1 MASTTLS
8 AAKNRESLH
17 EIEGLWRSAFRRLR
31 KNKLALV
38 SMWYLGFLILAAA
51 FGPLLIPYSYS
62 QQDYDLVTQG
72 PSWTHPMGTDQLGR
86 DILARLVFGARVSLT
101 VGIVV
106 QLVIIVIGVPLG
118 AMAGYFGRAWDMVI
132 MRVVD
137 VLYAMP
143 NLLFVVVIMTFLRGQ
158 LALGS
163 DQDGWLAAVA
173 RLDTRTGGLIGVYI
187 GLGLIGWLTVARIV
201 RAGAMSLKEREF
213 VEAARS
219 AGAQDSRILMRHVL
233 PNTLAPVVVASTLG
247 IPGAILYE
255 AGISF
260 LGLGVIPPMPSWG
273 LMIAEAIPN
282 MRTHQFMLVFPA
294 VTLSLTVLA
303 FNFLGDGLRDAV
315 DPWICLLYT
324 SPSPRDKRQSRM
336 PSSA

>member
-1 MASTTLS
+1 MAAITVAE
-8 AAKNRESLH
+8 AAKRESVR
-17 EIEGLWRSAFRRLR
+17 EIEGLWKSAFRRLR
-31 KNKLALV
+31 KNKLAAI
-38 SMWYLGFLILAAA
+38 SMWFLVFLVLVAI
-51 FGPLLIPYSYS
+51 FGPMISPYSYS
-62 QQDYDLVTQG
+62 QQDYSMVTKG
-72 PSWTHPMGTDQLGR
+72 PSWAHPMGTDQLGR
-86 DILARLVFGARVSLT
+86 DILARLMFGARVSLT

-106 QLVIIVIGVPLG
+106 QLVILIVGVPLG
-118 AMAGYFGRAWDMVI
+118 AIAGYFGGFSDMII

-143 NLLFVVVIMTFLRGQ
+143 NLLFVIVIMTFLRGQ

-163 DQDGWLAAVA
+163 ESDGWLASVA
-173 RLDTRTGGLIGVYI
+173 QVDMKTGGLIGVYI

-201 RAGAMSLKEREF
+201 RAGALSLKHREF

-219 AGAQDSRILMRHVL
+219 AGAQDSRILLRHVL
-233 PNTLAPVVVASTLG
+233 PNTMAPVVVASTLG

-282 MRTHQFMLVFPA
+282 MRTHPYMLIFPA
-294 VTLSLTVLA
+294 VVLSLTVLA

-315 DPWICLLYT
+315 DPWM
-324 SPSPRDKRQSRM
+324 KRG
-336 PSSA
+336 

>member
-1 MASTTLS
+1 MAAVTVAQAQS
-8 AAKNRESLH
+8 RESLR
-17 EIEGLWRSAFRRLR
+17 EIEGLWQAAFRRLR

-38 SMWYLGFLILAAA
+38 SMWFLAFLLLVAV
-51 FGPLLIPYSYS
+51 FGPMLIPYTYS
-62 QQDYDLVTQG
+62 EQNYDLVTQG
-72 PSWTHPMGTDQLGR
+72 PSWAHPMGTDQLGR
-86 DILARLVFGARVSLT
+86 DIMARLVFGARVSLT

-106 QLVIIVIGVPLG
+106 QAVILIIGVPMG
-118 AMAGYFGRAWDMVI
+118 AMAGYFGGFADMII
-132 MRVVD
+132 MRIVD

-163 DQDGWLAAVA
+163 ESDGWLAAVA

-201 RAGAMSLKEREF
+201 RAGSMSLKEREF

-219 AGAQDSRILMRHVL
+219 AGAQDSRILLRHVL

-273 LMIAEAIPN
+273 LMISEAIPN
-282 MRTHQFMLVFPA
+282 MRSHPYMLVFPA
-294 VTLSLTVLA
+294 VTLSMTVLA

-315 DPWICLLYT
+315 DPWM
-324 SPSPRDKRQSRM
+324 KRG
-336 PSSA
+336 

>member
-1 MASTTLS
+1 MS
-8 AAKNRESLH
+8 AITVAQAAQRDKVDEIESL
-17 EIEGLWRSAFRRLR
+17 WKQAFRRLR
-31 KNKLALV
+31 KNKLALI
-38 SMWYLGFLILAAA
+38 SMWFIVFLFLVALV
-51 FGPLLIPYSYS
+51 GPFIIPYSYS
-62 QQDYDLVTQG
+62 QQDYDLVTQS
-72 PSWTHPMGTDQLGR
+72 PSWAHPMGTDKLGR

-106 QLVIIVIGVPLG
+106 QAVIIIIGVPLG
-118 AMAGYFGRAWDMVI
+118 AIAGYFGGWWDTII
-132 MRVVD
+132 MRLVD
-137 VLYAMP
+137 VLYALP

-158 LALGS
+158 LALGEQKTGFLAS
-163 DQDGWLAAVA
+163 LAAF
-173 RLDTRTGGLIGVYI
+173 DSRTGGLIGVYI

-201 RAGAMSLKEREF
+201 RAGSMSLKEREF

-219 AGAQDSRILMRHVL
+219 AGAEDSRILMRHVL

-273 LMIAEAIPN
+273 LMIAEAIPD
-282 MRTHQFMLVFPA
+282 MRAYPYMLVFPA
-294 VTLSLTVLA
+294 LTLSLTVLA

-315 DPWICLLYT
+315 DPWM
-324 SPSPRDKRQSRM
+324 KRG
-336 PSSA
+336 

>member
-1 MASTTLS
+1 MATITV
-8 AAKNRESLH
+8 AQAQGRESLR
-17 EIEGLWRSAFRRLR
+17 EIEGLWSAAFRRLR
-31 KNKLALV
+31 KNKLALI
-38 SMWYLGFLILAAA
+38 SMWFLLALMLVAM
-51 FGPLLIPYSYS
+51 FGPMLIPYSYS
-62 QQDYDLVTQG
+62 AQDYGLVTQG
-72 PSWTHPMGTDQLGR
+72 PSWAHPMGTDQLGR
-86 DILARLVFGARVSLT
+86 DIMARLVFGARVSLT

-106 QLVIIVIGVPLG
+106 QAVIILIGVPLG
-118 AMAGYFGRAWDMVI
+118 AIAGYFGRTWDMLI
-132 MRVVD
+132 MRLVD

-163 DQDGWLAAVA
+163 EQEGWLAAVA

-201 RAGAMSLKEREF
+201 RAGAMSLREREF

-233 PNTLAPVVVASTLG
+233 PNTMAPVVVASTLG

-273 LMIAEAIPN
+273 LMIAEAIPT
-282 MRTHQFMLVFPA
+282 MRSQPYMLIFPA
-294 VTLSLTVLA
+294 LTLSLTVLA

-315 DPWICLLYT
+315 DPWM
-324 SPSPRDKRQSRM
+324 KRG
-336 PSSA
+336 

>member
-1 MASTTLS
+1 MTTQS
-8 AAKNRESLH
+8 VAVAAERDNLRA
-17 EIEGLWRSAFRRLR
+17 IEGLWGAAFRRLR

-38 SMWYLGFLILAAA
+38 SLWFLA
-51 FGPLLIPYSYS
+51 FLFLVAIVGPYLIPYTYA
-62 QQDYDLVTQG
+62 QQDYSLVTQP
-72 PSWTHPMGTDQLGR
+72 PSWAHPMGTDQLGR

-106 QLVIIVIGVPLG
+106 QLVILIIGVPLG
-118 AMAGYFGRAWDMVI
+118 AMAGYFGQLWDMAI
-132 MRVVD
+132 MRIVD
-137 VLYAMP
+137 VLYALP

-163 DQDGWLAAVA
+163 EKTGILASLAK
-173 RLDTRTGGLIGVYI
+173 LDTRTGGLIGVYI

-201 RAGAMSLKEREF
+201 RAGSMSLKEREF
-213 VEAARS
+213 VEAARA
-219 AGAQDSRILMRHVL
+219 AGASDRRILLKHVL

-273 LMIAEAIPN
+273 LMIAEAIPS
-282 MRTHQFMLVFPA
+282 MRAHPYMLIFPA
-294 VTLSLTVLA
+294 ATLSLTVLA

-315 DPWICLLYT
+315 DPWM
-324 SPSPRDKRQSRM
+324 KRG
-336 PSSA
+336 

>member
-1 MASTTLS
+1 MATVTV
-8 AAKNRESLH
+8 ADAQRRESLR
-17 EIEGLWRSAFRRLR
+17 EIEGLWKSAFRRLR
-31 KNKLALV
+31 KNRLALI
-38 SMWYLGFLILAAA
+38 SMWFLAFLVLVAI
-51 FGPLLIPYSYS
+51 FGPMLVPYTYS
-62 QQDYDLVTQG
+62 QQDYGLVNQG
-72 PSWTHPMGTDQLGR
+72 PSWSHPMGTDQLGR
-86 DILARLVFGARVSLT
+86 DMLARLVFGARVSLT

-106 QLVIIVIGVPLG
+106 QAVILVIGVPLG
-118 AMAGYFGRAWDMVI
+118 AMAGYFGKAWDMVI
-132 MRVVD
+132 MRIVD

-158 LALGS
+158 LALG
-163 DQDGWLAAVA
+163 QEKDGWLATVA
-173 RLDTRTGGLIGVYI
+173 QFDTNTGGLIGVYI

-219 AGAQDSRILMRHVL
+219 AGAKDRRILMKHVL
-233 PNTLAPVVVASTLG
+233 PNTMAPVVVASTLG

-273 LMIAEAIPN
+273 LMISEAIPN
-282 MRTHQFMLVFPA
+282 MRTYPYMLIFPA

-303 FNFLGDGLRDAV
+303 FNFLGDGMRDAV
-315 DPWICLLYT
+315 DPWM
-324 SPSPRDKRQSRM
+324 KRG
-336 PSSA
+336 

>member
-1 MASTTLS
+1 MS
-8 AAKNRESLH
+8 AITVAQAEKREELRD
-17 EIEGLWRSAFRRLR
+17 IEGLWKSAFRRLR
-31 KNKLALV
+31 KNKLAAI
-38 SMWYLGFLILAAA
+38 SMWFLLALILVAV
-51 FGPLLIPYSYS
+51 FGPMLIPYEYS
-62 QQDYDLVTQG
+62 KQNYDLVTQG
-72 PSWTHPMGTDQLGR
+72 PSWAHPMGTDQLGR
-86 DILARLVFGARVSLT
+86 DIMSRLVFGARVSLT

-106 QLVIIVIGVPLG
+106 QLVILIVGVPLG
-118 AMAGYFGRAWDMVI
+118 AIAGYFGGIWDMII

-158 LALGS
+158 LALGNES
-163 DQDGWLAAVA
+163 DGWLASVA
-173 RLDTRTGGLIGVYI
+173 TLDTNTGGLIGVYI

-219 AGAQDSRILMRHVL
+219 AGAQDSRILLRHVL

-282 MRTHQFMLVFPA
+282 MRSHPYMLIFPA
-294 VTLSLTVLA
+294 MTLSLTVLA

-315 DPWICLLYT
+315 DPWM
-324 SPSPRDKRQSRM
+324 KRG
-336 PSSA
+336 